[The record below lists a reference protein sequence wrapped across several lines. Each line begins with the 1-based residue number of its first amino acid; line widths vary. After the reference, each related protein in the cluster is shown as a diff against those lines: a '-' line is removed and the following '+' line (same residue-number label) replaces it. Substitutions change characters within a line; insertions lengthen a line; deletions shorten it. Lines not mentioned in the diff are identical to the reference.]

1 MKVLPNMEY
10 LQHYKELLDNSL
22 DNKDPYKKFKNES
35 FEIFSKIGFPIAK
48 KGNERW
54 KYLDLRAL
62 SSQKYFQFSRNNSDS
77 STNDALLA
85 NFKDSINLI
94 IDNGFNATPE
104 IPEGLEIISTE
115 NVNVGSLA
123 NNNEDG
129 FISLNSALF
138 KEVIAI
144 RVTQKY
150 KHRNLNIFF
159 NAQLEEEVL
168 ECPRIYMEIEDG
180 VDIVLNELHSP
191 GGSDIL
197 KIPVI
202 EIIVKENARVSHNR
216 ILVGSPNEKN
226 FTFTRVSQANNSF
239 FKSTTFSSS
248 PFLASNDIK
257 ISLDGEGSECDL
269 SGLYFTAGT
278 SQFNT
283 HVVVDHNVPNT
294 KSNQFYKGILSD
306 QSKAVFSGKIYVAR
320 GAQKSYATQKDL
332 NLLMSKGAEIDTK
345 PSLEIYAD
353 DVECFHGATAGHVD
367 DSTLFYMMTRGI
379 PKDIAT
385 QMLIRGFADEIIDE
399 ITDATFREL
408 AIKQTDLLLPELS
421 FD

>member
-10 LQHYKELLDNSL
+10 LEHYKELLNNSL
-22 DNKDPYKKFKNES
+22 DNEDPYRKFKNES
-35 FEIFSKIGFPIAK
+35 FEIFSKVGFPISK
-48 KGNERW
+48 KRNERW
-54 KYLDLRAL
+54 KYLDLRSLA
-62 SSQKYFQFSRNNSDS
+62 SQKYFYNQDS
-77 STNDALLA
+77 NSTNLNIESSL
-85 NFKDSINLI
+85 NKFKDSANLI
-94 IDNGFNATPE
+94 IDNGLNATSQ
-104 IPEGLEIISTE
+104 IPEGLEIIPSPR
-115 NVNVGSLA
+115 VNIGSVA
-123 NNNEDG
+123 KNNEDG
-129 FISLNSALF
+129 FISLNSSLF
-138 KEVIAI
+138 KELIAI
-144 RVTQKY
+144 RVTSKY
-150 KHRNLNIFF
+150 IYKNLNIFF
-159 NAQLEEEVL
+159 NAQLTEGTL
-168 ECPRIYMEIEDG
+168 ECPRIYLEIENG
-180 VDIVLNELHSP
+180 VNITLNELHSP
-191 GGSDIL
+191 GSADIL

-202 EIIVKENARVSHNR
+202 EIIVKENAKVSHNR
-216 ILVGSPNEKN
+216 ILVGSANEKN
-226 FTFTRVSQANNSF
+226 FTFTRVSQATNSY

-257 ISLDGEGSECDL
+257 VSLDGEGSECDL

-306 QSKAVFSGKIYVAR
+306 KSKAVFSGKIFVAR

-379 PKDIAT
+379 PKHIAT

-399 ITDATFREL
+399 ITNENFREL
-408 AIKQTDLLLPELS
+408 AIKQTNLLLPELS